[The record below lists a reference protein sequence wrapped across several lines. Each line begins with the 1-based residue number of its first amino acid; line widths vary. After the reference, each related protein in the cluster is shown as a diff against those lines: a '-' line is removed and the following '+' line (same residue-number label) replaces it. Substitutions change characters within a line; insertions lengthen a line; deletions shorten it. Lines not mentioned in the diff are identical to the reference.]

1 MNCGRRAALFAQLLH
16 RQRAVDG
23 KRQKTRIRQPELLLL
38 LELLQHLPYPLG
50 DFRIQQRGKCAAC
63 SKITAQHRLQLF
75 FGQAALQQRGSGA
88 AAGQLFALE
97 PYAHTGSAVQRHR
110 IRGYPLPDFVQIGG
124 QCALGDEQLPRQC
137 CGFHRLTRLQQHTE
151 QLLPPLTA
159 RQLRVDCAAVQ
170 QRAHLLPAC
179 GRLVQQ
185 QSLSR
190 TAYKAI
196 ACRGNPLL
204 HTRQLTQ
211 HRAAAHAD
219 ALREHRRR
227 HPALRQR
234 QQTVD

>member
-1 MNCGRRAALFAQLLH
+1 MNCGRRTALFAQLLH
-16 RQRAVDG
+16 CQRAVDG
-23 KRQKTRIRQPELLLL
+23 KRQEARIRQPELLLL
-38 LELLQHLPYPLG
+38 LKLLQHLPYPLG

-170 QRAHLLPAC
+170 QRAHLRPAC

-190 TAYKAI
+190 TAYEAI

-219 ALREHRRR
+219 AFREHRRR

>member
-23 KRQKTRIRQPELLLL
+23 KRQKTRIRQAKVLLL

-63 SKITAQHRLQLF
+63 SKIAAQHRLQLL
-75 FGQAALQQRGSGA
+75 FGQAALQQRRCGST
-88 AAGQLFALE
+88 AGQLFALE

-137 CGFHRLTRLQQHTE
+137 CGFHRLTRLQQQAE

-159 RQLRVDCAAVQ
+159 RQLRVDRAAVQ

-204 HTRQLTQ
+204 HARQLAQ
-211 HRAAAHAD
+211 HRAAAHAN